1 MMSNSLL
8 LLLFYYLLCNSL
20 LIGGNAY
27 RYYSSQAVPYK
38 QQTNQYYGY
47 NNEAGNGDTYAN
59 DNYDTN
65 TNKYYT
71 TNNDNYNNYGDNNN
85 YGSNDYNPKSYD
97 SYNKYNGNNNNNDY
111 TSDYTPTKD
120 NYQTNNYK
128 EEYTPN
134 NNYVQPGG
142 YIDDSPMSSFHT
154 GTISGSKH
162 SHGRLD
168 VRGKMTGVGHQDYGV
183 NYLSLTKF
191 RKGGGYD
198 IYGKKRQYLDY
209 DTQGHVKKYGNQ
221 HMRTKFEV
229 VGNLNGYSTY
239 KEKSSFTPP
248 SGGRSSKYG
257 TSSY

>member
-1 MMSNSLL
+1 MMSSSLL
-8 LLLFYYLLCNSL
+8 SLLFGYLLCNSL
-20 LIGGNAY
+20 LVGGNAN

-47 NNEAGNGDTYAN
+47 NNEGGSDDTYGN
-59 DNYDTN
+59 DNYDKN
-65 TNKYYT
+65 TNKYST
-71 TNNDNYNNYGDNNN
+71 NNNDNYNNYGDNNN
-85 YGSNDYNPKSYD
+85 YGSNDYNAKSYD
-97 SYNKYNGNNNNNDY
+97 NYNGNNNNNDY
-111 TSDYTPTKD
+111 NSDYTPTKD
-120 NYQTNNYK
+120 NYEAIKFK
-128 EEYTPN
+128 EEYTPSN
-134 NNYVQPGG
+134 DLVPPGG
-142 YIDDSPMSSFHT
+142 SIDDSSMPSFTT

-168 VRGKMTGVGHQDYGV
+168 VRGKMAGVGHQDYGV

-198 IYGKKRQYLDY
+198 IYGKKRQFLDY

-239 KEKSSFTPP
+239 KQKSSFTPP
-248 SGGRSSKYG
+248 SGGYSSKRG
-257 TSSY
+257 RRSY